1 MLRYILHVIV
11 LILFSCS
18 AAATIIGGG
27 VTGYGGGGSFVEL
40 SVPFSAPVTGDS
52 SVGNN
57 TFQNNNLYAFN
68 EDQNIVISSPLTVD
82 VGPNSLNEVLGT
94 GTTVASH
101 YVFFDPAGTVRIQ
114 GYVDFDAR
122 ILGIITSTT
131 RLAAT
136 DFLINNDVNYLNP
149 GLRGL
154 ESGDIV
160 WIDGTMDYRL
170 RLDWTASTPGD
181 YVRVL
186 TERSVLAE
194 VPEPG
199 TVVMFGLGLLILGFQ
214 ISKKRYS
221 GILVRLKNR

>member
-1 MLRYILHVIV
+1 MIMLNKYPYLFI
-11 LILFSCS
+11 LILFSATS
-18 AAATIIGGG
+18 GATIIGGG
-27 VTGYGGGGSFVEL
+27 VTGYGGGTGTFIEL

-68 EDQNIVISSPLTVD
+68 EDQNIVITSALTVD
-82 VGPNSLNEVLGT
+82 VGSNSNNEVLADGT
-94 GTTVASH
+94 LVASH
-101 YVFFDPAGTVRIQ
+101 YVFFDPAGSVRIQ

-122 ILGIITSTT
+122 ILGILTSTS

-136 DFLINNDVNYLNP
+136 DFLINNEVTYLNP
-149 GLRGL
+149 DLRGL
-154 ESGDIV
+154 ESNTDSV
-160 WIDGTMDYRL
+160 FIDTTYNNRML
-170 RLDWTASTPGD
+170 LDWTASTPGD

-199 TVVMFGLGLLILGFQ
+199 TFILMSLGLLGLGL
-214 ISKKRYS
+214 SRRKS
-221 GILVRLKNR
+221 V

>member
-1 MLRYILHVIV
+1 MLNKYLC
-11 LILFSCS
+11 LIIFSLFSTAGS
-18 AAATIIGGG
+18 ATIIGGG
-27 VTGYGGGGSFVEL
+27 VTDYGGGTGTFIEL
-40 SVPFSAPVTGDS
+40 SVPFEAPVGGGSRVGDD
-52 SVGNN
+52 

-68 EDQNIVISSPLTVD
+68 EDQNIVIPSALTVD
-82 VGPNSLNEVLGT
+82 VGANSSPEVLSEET
-94 GTTVASH
+94 LVASH

-122 ILGIITSTT
+122 ILGILTSTD

-136 DFLINNDVNYLNP
+136 DFLANTGVTYLNP
-149 GLRGL
+149 TLRGL
-154 ESGDIV
+154 ESNTDSV
-160 WIDGTMDYRL
+160 WIDSINDNRL

-199 TVVMFGLGLLILGFQ
+199 TLALMSLGLLGLGF
-214 ISKKRYS
+214 SRRKTT
-221 GILVRLKNR
+221 